1 MMLLDLCWSF
11 VQVGL
16 FSIGGGL
23 AAIPLISHQVVD
35 IHGWLTMAELTDLIA
50 IAEATPGPIAVNVA
64 TFVGARLGGPI
75 AATLATVSV
84 ILPGCIIAL
93 GLARLYMR
101 YRSLPLL
108 QGVLDG
114 LRPAVVALIAT
125 GGVAVL
131 RAALWGDGPVALS
144 NTDVISAVSFVACFW
159 ILLKRNPSP
168 VLLMLGAG
176 VAGCAV
182 RLALG

>member
-84 ILPGCIIAL
+84 ILPGCVIAL

-114 LRPAVVALIAT
+114 CARLLWRLSP
-125 GGVAVL
+125 
-131 RAALWGDGPVALS
+131 RAAYRYCA
-144 NTDVISAVSFVACFW
+144 
-159 ILLKRNPSP
+159 RPS
-168 VLLMLGAG
+168 GAT
-176 VAGCAV
+176 V
-182 RLALG
+182 RLRFPIRT